1 LTKYLRVNAAM
12 LYVARIDP
20 KEYCTK
26 LYMYAHYGLT
36 QEQLENN
43 QVLDEDQGM
52 VGACY
57 HDNTFQH
64 VSNLPKG
71 FMKISSGLGSCTPP
85 SLLLMPLQS
94 TAGVVGVLELGRFED
109 FQEYEISFVKRIAV
123 ILANN
128 LTHTKNNE
136 DYILALESTN
146 QTIAQ
151 LHKQIEQQEQY
162 NEQMAA
168 ELEEY
173 RRG

>member
-1 LTKYLRVNAAM
+1 
-12 LYVARIDP
+12 
-20 KEYCTK
+20 
-26 LYMYAHYGLT
+26 
-36 QEQLENN
+36 
-43 QVLDEDQGM
+43 
-52 VGACY
+52 
-57 HDNTFQH
+57 
-64 VSNLPKG
+64 
-71 FMKISSGLGSCTPP
+71 
-85 SLLLMPLQS
+85 
-94 TAGVVGVLELGRFED
+94 
-109 FQEYEISFVKRIAV
+109 VKRIAV